1 MILECSE
8 CRNRYLVPDTAIGA
22 AGRTVRCANCKH
34 SWFQEPAPVAQAKP
48 APKTKPVV
56 VAAPTP
62 APVAVAPVAAEPV
75 ADAAPQA
82 RASFSF
88 VDPAALAPPA
98 QPREFDAFAHQP
110 PFRPR
115 RNPARRWTAAAM
127 VAGVSMLLGVGAILY
142 TGAPGLA
149 SQLGIPVGTSATP
162 LRFTD
167 RAIDR
172 RNLSSGNELFA
183 VSGRIENPTSTT
195 QRIPDI
201 QAELRDVQGRMV
213 FSWTI
218 TPPTRTLGPSAAV
231 EFNSAKLDVPANS
244 KVLELSFAGASAN

>member
-1 MILECSE
+1 MILECTE
-8 CRNRYLVPDTAIGA
+8 CRNRYLVPDSAIGA

-34 SWFQEPAPVAQAKP
+34 SWFQEPAPAAEARPAASIKAPPPPIAAAP
-48 APKTKPVV
+48 APPE
-56 VAAPTP
+56 P
-62 APVAVAPVAAEPV
+62 APGPV
-75 ADAAPQA
+75 ADPVPPS

-88 VDPAALAPPA
+88 VDPAAIAPPA
-98 QPREFDAFAHQP
+98 PPREFDAFAHQP

-127 VAGVSMLLGVGAILY
+127 IAGVSMLLGVGAILY

-162 LRFTD
+162 LRFTE

-183 VSGRIENPTSTT
+183 VSGRIENPTATT

-244 KVLELSFAGASAN
+244 KVLELSFAGASAD